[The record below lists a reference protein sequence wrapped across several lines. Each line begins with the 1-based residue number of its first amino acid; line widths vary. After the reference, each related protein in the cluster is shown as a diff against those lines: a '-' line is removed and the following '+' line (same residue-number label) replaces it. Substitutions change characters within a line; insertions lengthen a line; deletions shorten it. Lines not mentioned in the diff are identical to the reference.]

1 MNNLSKSLIV
11 SAALAACML
20 PASAQTP
27 APADPNTKAPTVH
40 QRKDNQQ
47 QRIGEGVENGS
58 LTAGEASRLEH
69 KEAVINRE
77 EKNMKADG
85 NFTSAERARIQHQQ
99 NQVSHDIYQQKHDG
113 QMQNTNPRTEIGQ
126 RKENQQKRIGEGIEN
141 GSLTPR
147 EASRVERKEA
157 ALNHETRTMR
167 AQNGGTLTPAEKAKV
182 NHQQNHLSKS
192 IYHQKHDAQHR

>member
-1 MNNLSKSLIV
+1 MKIV
-11 SAALAACML
+11 TRTMLMTAALAAL
-20 PASAQTP
+20 IVPAVAQ
-27 APADPNTKAPTVH
+27 NTNSPGID

-77 EKNMKADG
+77 EKNMKSDG
-85 NFTSAERARIQHQQ
+85 NLSAAERARLQRQQ
-99 NQVSHDIYQQKHDG
+99 SRVSRDIYRQKHDAQG
-113 QMQNTNPRTEIGQ
+113 QNTAPKTEVGQ

-147 EASRVERKEA
+147 EASRLERKEA

-167 AQNGGTLTPAEKAKV
+167 AENGGKLTPAEKATV
-182 NHQQNHLSKS
+182 NRQQNRLSRD
-192 IYHQKHDAQHR
+192 IYRQKHDAQHR